1 MTFANRNRGG
11 SGVYAR
17 SLLSSLQERKDV
29 DARAVAGPARSNPLA
44 TLGWLAGGA
53 RRAIDARP
61 PDLVH
66 CPSFVAPWRIN
77 VPFVVTVH
85 DAATR
90 RVPGDHPLEWR
101 LYDRALM
108 PGRLRDADR
117 VITGSEFARRE
128 VIAEYALNPDRV
140 VAIPYGLD
148 SKLFVALSPPQRPD
162 SESILFPGAPVRRK
176 NLDLVLRCMATS
188 STGAVSRACLSI
200 SGAREE
206 DFPAESARVRSLGLE
221 KRVRWL
227 GQLPQEEMPSVMAQ
241 ASVVVYPSLYE
252 GFGFPPLEAMAVGT
266 PVVASDRGSLP
277 EVLGDG
283 ALIVDI
289 GEDRPFCEALE
300 AVLTR
305 PELRERL
312 TQAGRDRA
320 RAFTWEKCADK
331 TVDVYRAVLSESRR
345 HV

>member
-1 MTFANRNRGG
+1 M
-11 SGVYAR
+11 
-17 SLLSSLQERKDV
+17 
-29 DARAVAGPARSNPLA
+29 
-44 TLGWLAGGA
+44 
-53 RRAIDARP
+53 
-61 PDLVH
+61 
-66 CPSFVAPWRIN
+66 
-77 VPFVVTVH
+77 VTVH

-108 PGRLRDADR
+108 PGRLRDAHR
-117 VITGSEFARRE
+117 VITGSEFGRRE
-128 VIAEYALNPDRV
+128 VTAEYALNPDRV

-148 SKLFVALSPPQRPD
+148 SKLFAAPAESRHPD
-162 SESILFPGAPVRRK
+162 SESILFPGAPVKRK
-176 NLDLVLRCMATS
+176 NLDLVLRCMAAA

-227 GQLPQEEMPSVMAQ
+227 GHVPQEEMPNVMAE

-283 ALIVDI
+283 ALLVDI

-305 PELRERL
+305 PDLRERL
-312 TQAGRDRA
+312 SQAGRDRA
-320 RAFTWEKCADK
+320 RSFTWERCAEK
-331 TVDVYRAVLSESRR
+331 TVDLYRAVLAESRSR
-345 HV
+345 G